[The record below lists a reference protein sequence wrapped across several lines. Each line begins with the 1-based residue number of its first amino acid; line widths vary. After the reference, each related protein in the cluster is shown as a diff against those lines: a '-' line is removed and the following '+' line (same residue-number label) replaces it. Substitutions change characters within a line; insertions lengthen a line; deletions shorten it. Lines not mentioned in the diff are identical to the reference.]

1 MTLYGAV
8 VLVHVM
14 AAVVGLGP
22 AFIFPILFRF
32 SKTKEQMLW
41 INALMA
47 AIEKVVI
54 VGSLTLLATGLFM
67 GMLHPYLFS
76 TGWYIASIALYVLA
90 QVLVIGIAGK
100 NAQMAATLLEQS
112 EGTSIP
118 EEVLLLNK
126 KADAALL
133 YANGIAI
140 VMIILMVTK
149 PF

>member
-8 VLVHVM
+8 VLVHVV
-14 AAVVGLGP
+14 AAVAGMGP

-41 INALMA
+41 IHTLMA
-47 AIEKVVI
+47 AMEKVVI
-54 VGSLTLLATGLFM
+54 LGSLTLLATGLFM

-76 TGWYIASIALYVLA
+76 TGWYIASIILYGLA
-90 QVLVIGIAGK
+90 QVFVIGIAGR
-100 NAQMAATLLEQS
+100 NVELAGTLLEQS
-112 EGTSIP
+112 QDSTIP
-118 EEVLLLNK
+118 KDVLLLNK
-126 KADAALL
+126 KADVALL

-140 VMIILMVTK
+140 AMIILMVLK